1 VPKLSKLKFKQ
12 IECKGSQRYF
22 IEGEGKVYHYY
33 QHEQEWKFAP
43 FSFGLRS
50 SIKSIALSY
59 SFAMFLNTQGLVY
72 AFGQNNKGQLGL
84 GFASKKAVQQPQP
97 VQYLQQQK

>member
-1 VPKLSKLKFKQ
+1 
-12 IECKGSQRYF
+12 
-22 IEGEGKVYHYY
+22 
-33 QHEQEWKFAP
+33 
-43 FSFGLRS
+43 
-50 SIKSIALSY
+50 
-59 SFAMFLNTQGLVY
+59 MFLNTQGLVY